1 MINKE
6 EIFHIAL
13 WMPSWIGDVV
23 LSLPA
28 LKSLR
33 IIYPDSRITAIV
45 KPPTEQLLSGHP
57 ALDSILKFPSNKGDG
72 FISQFNYA
80 LGLRKYRFDLGIVFP
95 NSFHSAFMLMLS
107 GAKLR
112 IGYRTDLRG
121 VLLTHSIPVTR
132 KEKISAHR
140 VNYFHK
146 ILSPLNPGLVSDSYD
161 PLWKTR
167 VDKDIKDILLI
178 MGIDKKDHI
187 ITIHPAASKSER
199 TWHAERFGV
208 LCQKL
213 LKQYSVKIILL
224 GTSKEKPLLEQIREF
239 CPQGNL
245 SIVPE
250 LNLGEI
256 TQLLKMSRLFIGNDS
271 GMLHL
276 ASLAGTPVVGI
287 YGPGNPGTSGPFV
300 DTSKREIVTV
310 NYACSPCRQNFFK
323 ECKPSPNHKP
333 YCIEDISVNDVSE
346 AVHRII
352 KRLALC

>member
-45 KPPTEQLLSGHP
+45 KPPTEQLLAGHP
-57 ALDSILKFPSNKGDG
+57 ALDSILKFPSNKGDS

-132 KEKISAHR
+132 KEKISAYR

-146 ILSPLNPGLVSDSYD
+146 ILSPLNPGLVPDSYD

-167 VDKDIKDILLI
+167 IDKDFKDILLI

-213 LKQYSVKIILL
+213 LK
-224 GTSKEKPLLEQIREF
+224 
-239 CPQGNL
+239 
-245 SIVPE
+245 
-250 LNLGEI
+250 
-256 TQLLKMSRLFIGNDS
+256 
-271 GMLHL
+271 
-276 ASLAGTPVVGI
+276 
-287 YGPGNPGTSGPFV
+287 
-300 DTSKREIVTV
+300 
-310 NYACSPCRQNFFK
+310 
-323 ECKPSPNHKP
+323 
-333 YCIEDISVNDVSE
+333 
-346 AVHRII
+346 AV
-352 KRLALC
+352 

>member
-1 MINKE
+1 MINKK
-6 EIFHIAL
+6 EIFHIGL

-33 IIYPDSRITAIV
+33 VLYPNSRITAIV
-45 KPPTEQLLSGHP
+45 RPPTEQLLSGHP
-57 ALDSILKFPSNKGDG
+57 GLDSILKFPSNKGDG
-72 FISQFNYA
+72 LISQFNYA

-132 KEKISAHR
+132 KEKISAYR

-146 ILSPLNPGLVSDSYD
+146 ILSPLNPGLVPDSYD

-167 VDKDIKDILLI
+167 IDKDFKDILLI

-239 CPQGNL
+239 CPQENL

-256 TQLLKMSRLFIGNDS
+256 TQLLEMSRLFIGNDS

-310 NYACSPCRQNFFK
+310 NYACSPCRQIF
-323 ECKPSPNHKP
+323 
-333 YCIEDISVNDVSE
+333 
-346 AVHRII
+346 
-352 KRLALC
+352 

>member
-132 KEKISAHR
+132 KEKISAYR

-323 ECKPSPNHKP
+323 ECKPSSNHKP

>member
-6 EIFHIAL
+6 EIFHIVL

-72 FISQFNYA
+72 FVSQFNYA

-95 NSFHSAFMLMLS
+95 NSFHSALMLMLS

-132 KEKISAHR
+132 KEKLSAYR

-146 ILSPLNPGLVSDSYD
+146 ILSPLNPGLVPDFYD

-167 VDKDIKDILLI
+167 IDKNFKDILLI

-213 LKQYSVKIILL
+213 LKQYSVKIVLL

-239 CPQGNL
+239 CPQENL

-323 ECKPSPNHKP
+323 ECTPSPNHKP

-352 KRLALC
+352 KRLSLC

>member
-72 FISQFNYA
+72 FVSQFNYA
-80 LGLRKYRFDLGIVFP
+80 LGLRKYRFDLGIIFP

-112 IGYRTDLRG
+112 IGYRTDLRR

-167 VDKDIKDILLI
+167 IDKDFKDILLI

-239 CPQGNL
+239 CPQENL

-333 YCIEDISVNDVSE
+333 YCIEDISVNDVLE